1 MPPEERYEVHIVGFA
16 NDVARARVLEQLG
29 LLGNLQREPECFVVA
44 SCRSRDEAEQ
54 EQQRWRRLGAHVRI
68 VAPASPSPAEPL
80 GKETPPR
87 SLARATLRALAIGSL
102 AGVAAWWLGERA
114 MPRGVWKLPG
124 KVDASGSLSHRAS
137 PDKTSD
143 PPVWATTIP
152 NDIHSD
158 EAARLNNEG
167 VAAAERKEWMAAAKH
182 LRAALRLAPA
192 ATGIQRNLQQVLL
205 GWGVDALRSGDV
217 GTAVDRLE
225 EARRLGPDAQVF
237 LWLGYAFQQQ
247 GDLGKA
253 QAAWEA
259 GLEQFPEQPDLLLA
273 LGELWEQRDQREKA
287 LDYFSRAR
295 AAGIDGPELQ
305 RKMERLGRELDAEW
319 EYLLTRSARFDVRH
333 PESEPSRTIEFVLA
347 NFEAAYDHLL
357 QLLGV
362 GPTPPISVVL
372 YPKEQFHAVTQS
384 PDWAGGVFS
393 GRIQLPVGGL
403 NEGNRLQL
411 QRVARHELAHALVS
425 EWSRRRAPAWLQEG
439 MAMWCEDDHP
449 GERSDWAL
457 SRRSADPSIRLA
469 DLPAS
474 FALLGPVEAEAAY
487 ASSYLA
493 VLHLAE
499 HYGPRKLLELL
510 RASAQQDF
518 STAFRETFG
527 QDLKDFAEAF

>member
-1 MPPEERYEVHIVGFA
+1 MLPEECYEVHIHGFA
-16 NDVARARVLEQLG
+16 NDVARARVLEELG
-29 LLGNLQREPECFVVA
+29 LLGNLQGELECFVVA
-44 SCRSRDEAEQ
+44 SRLSRGEAEK
-54 EQQRWRRLGAHVRI
+54 EQQRWSRLGAHVRI

-102 AGVAAWWLGERA
+102 AGVAVWWLGERTL
-114 MPRGVWKLPG
+114 PRGVWKLPG
-124 KVDASGSLSHRAS
+124 KLDESGSLSSR
-137 PDKTSD
+137 TSLNKVSN
-143 PPVWATTIP
+143 PPVRATTIP
-152 NDIHSD
+152 NEIHSD

-167 VAAAERKEWMAAAKH
+167 VAAAERKEWMAAAEH

-205 GWGVDALRSGDV
+205 GWGVDALRSGEV
-217 GTAVDRLE
+217 GTAVDRLA
-225 EARRLGPDAQVF
+225 EARGLGPDAQVF

-253 QAAWEA
+253 QAAWET
-259 GLEQFPEQPDLLLA
+259 GLEQFPEQPNLLLA

-287 LDYFSRAR
+287 LDYFFRAR

-305 RKMERLGRELDAEW
+305 RKIERLGRELDAEW
-319 EYLLTRSARFDVRH
+319 EYQLTRSARFDVRH
-333 PESEPSRTIEFVLA
+333 PESEPARTIEFVLA

-357 QLLGV
+357 DLLGV
-362 GPTPPISVVL
+362 GPTPPITVVL

-384 PDWAGGVFS
+384 PDWASGVFS

-425 EWSRRRAPAWLQEG
+425 EWSRRRAPSWLQEG

-449 GERSDWAL
+449 GERLDWAL
-457 SRRSADPSIRLA
+457 SLRATEPSTQLTH
-469 DLPAS
+469 LPHS
-474 FALLGPVEAEAAY
+474 FVLLGQAEAEAAY

-493 VLHLAE
+493 VVRLVEYHGA
-499 HYGPRKLLELL
+499 RKLLELL
-510 RASAQQDF
+510 RASAQREF
-518 STAFRETFG
+518 SAAFRETFG
-527 QDLKDFAEAF
+527 QDLKDFAEGF

>member
-1 MPPEERYEVHIVGFA
+1 MPQDERYEVHIIGFA

-29 LLGNLQREPECFVVA
+29 LLGNLPRELECFVVA
-44 SCRSRDEAEQ
+44 SCLSRDEAEK

-68 VAPASPSPAEPL
+68 VAPARPSPAEPL
-80 GKETPPR
+80 GKQPPPR

-124 KVDASGSLSHRAS
+124 KVDASPSLSSHS
-137 PDKTSD
+137 CLHKTSN

-167 VAAAERKEWMAAAKH
+167 VAAADRKEWMAAAEL
-182 LRAALRLAPA
+182 LRAAQRLAPA

-205 GWGVDALRSGDV
+205 GWGVDALRFGDV
-217 GTAVDRLE
+217 GTAVDQLE
-225 EARRLGPDAQVF
+225 EARGLGPDAQVF

-253 QAAWEA
+253 QAAWET
-259 GLEQFPEQPDLLLA
+259 GLEQFPEQPNLLLA

-295 AAGIDGPELQ
+295 AAGVDDPELQ
-305 RKMERLGRELDAEW
+305 RKIERLRRELDAEW
-319 EYLLTRSARFDVRH
+319 EYQLTRSARFDVRH
-333 PESEPSRTIEFVLA
+333 PESEPARTIEFVLV

-357 QLLGV
+357 DLLGV
-362 GPTPPISVVL
+362 GPTPPITVVL

-449 GERSDWAL
+449 GERLDWAL
-457 SRRSADPSIRLA
+457 SRHTIGPSTQLTH
-469 DLPAS
+469 LPNS
-474 FALLGPVEAEAAY
+474 FVLLGQAEAEAGY
-487 ASSYLA
+487 ALSYLA
-493 VLHLAE
+493 VVRLAE
-499 HYGPRKLLELL
+499 RYGARKLLELL
-510 RASAQQDF
+510 RTSAQRDF
-518 STAFRETFG
+518 SAAFRETFG
-527 QDLKDFAEAF
+527 QELEDFADAL